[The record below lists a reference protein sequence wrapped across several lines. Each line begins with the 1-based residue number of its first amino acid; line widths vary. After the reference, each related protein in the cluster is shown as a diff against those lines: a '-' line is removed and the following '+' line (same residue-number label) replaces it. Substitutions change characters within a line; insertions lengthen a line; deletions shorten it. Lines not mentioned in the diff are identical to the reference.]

1 MLTAKII
8 LVAGIILF
16 GIACFTWA
24 EVRYQ
29 NAKAVQQP
37 ELSQQVLVMYG
48 TAATCFFTAL
58 IAVITMI
65 IQAQG

>member
-1 MLTAKII
+1 MIEAKII
-8 LVAGIILF
+8 LVACIIF
-16 GIACFTWA
+16 YGIACFAWA

-48 TAATCFFTAL
+48 TAAFCFFTAL